1 LKLLPQYSRQGY
13 PVSCE
18 APEPL
23 FEKPQKDS
31 SEEFP
36 DVETASCQDGVD
48 FIAFF
53 ALEIV
58 AIHSVV

>member
-1 LKLLPQYSRQGY
+1 MLQYPSQGY
-13 PVSCE
+13 PVGCD
-18 APEPL
+18 APVPL

-31 SEEFP
+31 SEELP
-36 DVETASCQDGVD
+36 DVEAASGQDGVD

-58 AIHSVV
+58 AVHTVV